1 MVVAEILTGIALVKK
16 SVDFI
21 KENISTV
28 QDIQGIAKQ
37 IDGFFLGEEQMN
49 KGQGKGF
56 SFKEQFGIESSATD
70 YIDRKLLEEKRQ
82 ELKNIINL
90 RFGPQAWDQILAER
104 ANRIN
109 EAKEAQRKARIQ
121 AKQRQEE
128 LLETLKWVALG
139 FIFIGLILGGLVV
152 GVKVFAKGK
161 IYHPPNDSQTKY
173 RPLTKQ
179 QQINQGLIK
188 LPTMTLCRLM
198 KQKVYKDKMAC
209 IYRGAQKTYELE
221 FTDIRV
227 GCPKSY
233 RCVLNPN
240 GKEPNIS
247 DVMDS
252 LRSITGEK

>member
-49 KGQGKGF
+49 KGQGKGM
-56 SFKEQFGIESSATD
+56 SIMEQFGSVESSATD

-82 ELKNIINL
+82 ELKQIINL
-90 RFGPQAWDQILAER
+90 RFGPTAWDQIIAER
-104 ANRIN
+104 ADRIN
-109 EAKEAQRKARIQ
+109 QAKEAQRQARLQ
-121 AKQRQEE
+121 AKKRQDE

-152 GVKVFAKGK
+152 GVKVFAKGNTYQSK
-161 IYHPPNDSQTKY
+161 NTQFKG
-173 RPLTKQ
+173 LTKQ
-179 QQINQGLIK
+179 QQLNQGIITP
-188 LPTMTLCRLM
+188 PTMTLCRLM

-209 IYRGAQKTYELE
+209 IYRGAQKTYEME

-240 GKEPNIS
+240 GKEPSIS

-252 LRSITGEK
+252 LRSIKGE